1 MNSIYSG
8 AATLLAGAGTLS
20 TIGTLVFRHRGT
32 DPSIESILE
41 DTRHLSPSGEAA
53 LQEVAKEK
61 LLADQLLTPVE
72 LSKADRSTI
81 FWNSRIFL
89 CLANRMHR
97 EFPEDSE
104 FLAIFDDLQHD
115 HTRMKCLI
123 FLSFVER
130 VIGRLGVCQ
139 ISEYHRKLLETYGD
153 ELDLLGLIAEKCGPE
168 GTAIQAIL

>member
-8 AATLLAGAGTLS
+8 AATLLAGAGTLG
-20 TIGTLVFRHRGT
+20 TVGTLAFRNRGT
-32 DPSIESILE
+32 GPSIESILE
-41 DTRHLSPSGEAA
+41 HVRHLTPLGEAA
-53 LQEVAKEK
+53 LQQVAKEE
-61 LLADQLLTPVE
+61 LVPVD

-89 CLANRMHR
+89 CLANRMR
-97 EFPEDSE
+97 LEYPEDSE
-104 FLAIFDDLQHD
+104 FLAIFDDLQRD

-123 FLSFVER
+123 FLSIQER
-130 VIGRLGVCQ
+130 IIGRLGVCQ

-153 ELDLLGLIAEKCGPE
+153 ELDLLGLISEKCGPE